1 MKASFLPGQHSVSWL
16 ALWLCL
22 LASPSLAQVYSVTDL
37 GTLPG
42 DSFSAATGINSF
54 GQVVGY
60 GSHAF
65 LWTKAHGM
73 QDLGTLCTCGP
84 SWASA
89 INDVGH
95 VTGGSWIDES
105 DNGAFLWTPEESM
118 QQIVFVGDGQGG
130 LAMNDF
136 DKVGGSTSVEPPEP
150 FLWTKTGG
158 EVNLGPMLGSVEGVV
173 SGVNDRGQTVGFYI
187 PVDST
192 QAYLWSQKS
201 GLEDLGQGFAN
212 AINFEGKVVGSNSAN
227 HAFLWTRQ
235 AGMKDLGTLPGDQV
249 SSAAAINF
257 FGEVVG
263 TSGSR
268 AFLWSP
274 YAGMLDLNTL
284 IPPGSGWTLS
294 SATGINIS
302 GQIVGNGTINGQQHA
317 FLLTWNGLAVS
328 RKRPTPAH

>member
-1 MKASFLPGQHSVSWL
+1 MKARILPWQHPRSWL

-22 LASPSLAQVYSVTDL
+22 LASPSFAQIYTITDL

-54 GQVVGY
+54 GHVVGY

-89 INDVGH
+89 INDLGH
-95 VTGGSWIDES
+95 VTGGSWINES
-105 DNGAFLWTPEESM
+105 DNGAFLWTPEEGM
-118 QQIVFVGDGQGG
+118 QQIVYVGDGQGG

-136 DKVGGSTSVEPPEP
+136 GEVGGSTSVEPPEP
-150 FLWTKTGG
+150 FLWTKQGG
-158 EVNLGPMLGSVEGVV
+158 EMNLGPLLGAVEGVV
-173 SGVNDRGQTVGFYI
+173 SGINDRRQAVGFYI
-187 PVDST
+187 PVDTT
-192 QAYLWSQKS
+192 QAYLWSEKS
-201 GLEDLGQGFAN
+201 GVEDLGEGFAN
-212 AINFEGKVVGSNSAN
+212 AINFAGNVVGSNSAN

-235 AGMKDLGTLPGDQV
+235 AGMKDLGTLPGDEV

-284 IPPGSGWTLS
+284 IPAGSGWTLS
-294 SATGINIS
+294 SATGINLS

-317 FLLTWNGLAVS
+317 FLLTWKGW
-328 RKRPTPAH
+328 R

>member
-1 MKASFLPGQHSVSWL
+1 MKASILPWQHRVSWPAL
-16 ALWLCL
+16 FLMLWLCF
-22 LASPSLAQVYSVTDL
+22 LASPSVAQIYTVTDL
-37 GTLPG
+37 GMLPG

-73 QDLGTLCTCGP
+73 QDLGTLCACGP
-84 SWASA
+84 SWAAA
-89 INDVGH
+89 INDLGH

-105 DNGAFLWTPEESM
+105 DNGAFLWTREEGL
-118 QQIVFVGDGQGG
+118 QQIVFVGEGQGG
-130 LAMNDF
+130 LAINDL
-136 DKVGGSTSVEPPEP
+136 DKVAGSTTVEPPEA
-150 FLWTKTGG
+150 FVWEKKSGELNLNTTLGG
-158 EVNLGPMLGSVEGVV
+158 LGSVA
-173 SGVNDRGQTVGFYI
+173 SGVNDRGQVVGYYDTEDGSF
-187 PVDST
+187 
-192 QAYLWSQKS
+192 QAYLWSEKS
-201 GLEDLGQGFAN
+201 GLEDLGEGFAN
-212 AINFEGKVVGSNSAN
+212 AINFAGNVAGSNSAN

-235 AGMKDLGTLPGDQV
+235 AGMKDLGTLPGDDV

-268 AFLWSP
+268 AFLWTP
-274 YAGMLDLNTL
+274 YAGMLDLNKL
-284 IPPGSGWTLS
+284 IPSGSGWALS

-317 FLLTWNGLAVS
+317 FLLTWNG
-328 RKRPTPAH
+328 RR